1 MLTLEAG
8 FLGPRRRG
16 GSTRG
21 LAPGKPLERDE
32 SRGRCA
38 FSGTTTRFAVR
49 ITRGARQ
56 PAGPRVDRARL
67 LPCSFSHAQG
77 CLDRAFVFGFFQTKK
92 VGRVEISSF
101 YLRVFE
107 TENIVAK
114 IICGHSHKCST
125 LVANFRVLL
134 IVARSFGGFGNQGKG
149 AGKARDQSRSKH
161 SLCTV
166 TTLYLRMPMH
176 TKFQ

>member
-8 FLGPRRRG
+8 FLGARRRG

-38 FSGTTTRFAVR
+38 FSGTTTKFAVR

-56 PAGPRVDRARL
+56 PAGPRVDRAPL
-67 LPCSFSHAQG
+67 LPCSFSTCKGASTV
-77 CLDRAFVFGFFQTKK
+77 LLFSGFSRLKK

-134 IVARSFGGFGNQGKG
+134 IVSRSFGDSETG
-149 AGKARDQSRSKH
+149 GKARERRGPITFQA
-161 SLCTV
+161 L
-166 TTLYLRMPMH
+166 PMYSNNSFFTFG